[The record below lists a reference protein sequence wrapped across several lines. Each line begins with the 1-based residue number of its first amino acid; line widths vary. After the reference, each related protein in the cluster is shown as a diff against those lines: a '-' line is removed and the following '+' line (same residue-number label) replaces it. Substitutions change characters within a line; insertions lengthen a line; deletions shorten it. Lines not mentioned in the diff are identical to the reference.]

1 MSREPKPA
9 RFVRPT
15 SNRGRFVAGGPF
27 GRIVNG
33 WCCCALALSTA
44 SAVSP
49 DLPAAD
55 DHAQRGSLFSPA
67 ALNFEGPQGSA
78 AREYRQQAIERL
90 PMTRLTAEAQQRILS
105 IAKSPTIYRRLPTQ
119 AIDCDREMF
128 LFLARH
134 PEVMVGM
141 WELMGITQ
149 VTTRRI
155 GPYELDANDGNGT
168 TCNIDLIYGDPHLHI
183 YVTEGG
189 YEGVMTP
196 RPLTGKGLA
205 ILTSRYAS
213 GADGGTT
220 VTGTIDLFIQ
230 VDNLGLDL
238 IARTL
243 SPVIGRSAD
252 YNFLETSR
260 FASQISQAAQ
270 RNPPAMIHM
279 ASRIPQVS
287 DQTRDRFIGII
298 SAIGTRAALSL
309 QPAVAADAYAVSQAD
324 Y

>member
-1 MSREPKPA
+1 
-9 RFVRPT
+9 
-15 SNRGRFVAGGPF
+15 VAGGSI
-27 GRIVNG
+27 GRIVSG
-33 WCCCALALSTA
+33 WCWCAFTVSIA

-49 DLPAAD
+49 SLPSAD
-55 DHAQRGSLFSPA
+55 NVEQRGSLFSSA
-67 ALNFEGPQGSA
+67 ALKFHGPQGSGA
-78 AREYRQQAIERL
+78 IEYRRNAIKSL
-90 PMTRLTAEAQQRILS
+90 PMSRLTGEARQRILS
-105 IAKSPTIYRRLPTQ
+105 IAESPTIYRRLPTQ
-119 AIDCDREMF
+119 AIDCDRDMY

-149 VTTRRI
+149 VTTKRT
-155 GPYELDANDGNGT
+155 GPYKLDADDGNGT
-168 TCNIDLIYGDPHLHI
+168 TCKIDLVYGDPNVHV
-183 YVTEGG
+183 YVTQGG
-189 YEGVMTP
+189 YDGAMTP

-205 ILTSRYAS
+205 ILTSRYAQ

-230 VDNLGLDL
+230 VDSLGLDL

-252 YNFLETSR
+252 YNFIETSR
-260 FASQISQAAQ
+260 FAAQISQAAK

-287 DQTRDRFIGII
+287 DQTRDQFIGVI

-309 QPAVAADAYAVSQAD
+309 PSGATASTLAAANGD
-324 Y
+324 YEVPGPEYSVPH